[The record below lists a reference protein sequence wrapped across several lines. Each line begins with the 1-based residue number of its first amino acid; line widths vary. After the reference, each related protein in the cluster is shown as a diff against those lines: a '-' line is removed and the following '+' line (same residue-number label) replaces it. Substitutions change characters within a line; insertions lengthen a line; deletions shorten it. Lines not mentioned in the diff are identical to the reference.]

1 MLTTDMTLAEAFQRV
16 ADSRPKQNAVVCEGV
31 RLTYGQLMGWIDG
44 VAQTLSEMGIGKGN
58 KIICLLPPGPEFIA
72 LFFAV
77 AKLGGVFVPLNPR
90 IRSRGFG
97 NVLDEVEPALVVSL
111 HPLEEELREQ
121 TKGIRHLAL
130 ADIEINNLNPSQQG
144 FPEANPEDLAALL
157 FTSGTTGKPK
167 GTMHSHRSLL
177 APVAASIKLRELWI
191 KRPTILTLGQSIK
204 ALARYKTRLLRA
216 VGQPQTFLST
226 VGWHSVTGLEVMLQ
240 ALLMGD
246 RLVVMP
252 RFHPRE
258 ALRLIEREK
267 VTILV
272 AVPMVFQVMLS
283 VERFEGFDTSSLLIC
298 GTGAAPCPPAL
309 AEEVQER
316 FGCAIHIGFGATET
330 GGGISATSI
339 ADSNDRQ
346 ARTVGQPMPGMEIRI
361 VDENRQSLPPRQVGE
376 LACRSDSVML
386 GYFGAPEETAEVLD
400 EEGWYYTGD
409 LASIDEKGYVRI
421 VGRLKDVIIR
431 GGLNIYPAEIESL
444 LASHPKIQ
452 EAAVYGVPAPVG
464 GETIW
469 ADVILEPGEK
479 MTPGEMLDF
488 CREEL
493 QPYQIPS
500 QVGILEDFPRSE
512 TGKPQKYILRERAA
526 QLSKEASDDGRSS
539 P

>member
-1 MLTTDMTLAEAFQRV
+1 MLNTNMTLTQSFQQV
-16 ADSRPKQNAVVCEGV
+16 ADSRLNQNALVSDET
-31 RLTYGQLMGWIDG
+31 RMTYGQLLARIDG
-44 VAQTLSEMGIGKGN
+44 LAGHLSDMGISKGD
-58 KIICLLPPGPEFIA
+58 KVVCLLPPGPEFIF

-77 AKLGGVFVPLNPR
+77 AKLGGVFIPLNPQ
-90 IRSRGFG
+90 IRQRGL
-97 NVLDEVEPALVVSL
+97 NDVLGEVEPALVVSL
-111 HPLEEELREQ
+111 HLLEGELGEQ
-121 TKGIRHLAL
+121 MKGIRHLAL
-130 ADIEINNLNPSQQG
+130 ADIEIDDFSPSHQG

-167 GTMHSHRSLL
+167 GTMHAHRSLL
-177 APVAASIKLRELWI
+177 APVVASIKLRELWI

-226 VGWHSVTGLEVMLQ
+226 GGWHAITGLEVMLQ

-258 ALRLIEREK
+258 ALQLIEQEK
-267 VTILV
+267 VTVLV
-272 AVPMVFQVMLS
+272 AVPMALQVMLG
-283 VERFEGFDTSSLLIC
+283 VEGFEDFDTSSLLIC

-309 AEEVQER
+309 AQEIQDR

-346 ARTVGQPMPGMEIRI
+346 ANTVGQPMPGMEIRI
-361 VDENRQSLPPRQVGE
+361 VDEHRRELPPGQVGE

-386 GYFGAPEETAEVLD
+386 GYFGTPEETAEVLD
-400 EEGWYYTGD
+400 DDGWYYTGD
-409 LASIDEKGYVRI
+409 LALIDDKGYLQI

-431 GGLNIYPAEIESL
+431 GGQNIYPAEIETL

-452 EAAVYGVPAPVG
+452 EAAVFGVPAPVG
-464 GETIW
+464 GEKIW
-469 ADVILEPGEK
+469 ADIVPEPGAELEPGEV
-479 MTPGEMLDF
+479 LAF

-493 QPYQIPS
+493 EPYKIPS
-500 QVGILEDFPRSE
+500 RVELVDNFPRTE
-512 TGKPQKYILRERAA
+512 TGKPQKYILRDRAMHV
-526 QLSKEASDDGRSS
+526 SKEASGDGR
-539 P
+539 

>member
-1 MLTTDMTLAEAFQRV
+1 MLTTNMTLAEAFQEV
-16 ADSRPKQNAVVCEGV
+16 AGSRQKQNALVCEGV
-31 RLTYGQLMGWIDG
+31 RLNYGELRGRIDG
-44 VAQTLSEMGIGKGN
+44 VAHTLSEMGIGKGD
-58 KIICLLPPGPEFIA
+58 KIFCLLPPGPEFIS
-72 LFFAV
+72 LFFA
-77 AKLGGVFVPLNPR
+77 AAWLGGVFVPLNPQ
-90 IRSRGFG
+90 IRPRGFR
-97 NVLDEVEPALVVSL
+97 NVLDEVEPALVASL
-111 HPLEEELREQ
+111 HPLDGELRGQ
-121 TKGIRHLAL
+121 MKGIRHLAFNEIKMD
-130 ADIEINNLNPSQQG
+130 DISSPQQG
-144 FPEANPEDLAALL
+144 CPEANPQDLAVLL

-167 GTMHSHRSLL
+167 GTMHSHRSLI

-226 VGWHSVTGLEVMLQ
+226 GGWHSITGLEVMLQ

-258 ALRLIEREK
+258 ALRLVEQER
-267 VTILV
+267 VTVLV
-272 AVPMVFQVMLS
+272 AVPMVFQVMLG
-283 VERFEGFDTSSLLIC
+283 VEGFEDFDTSSLLIC
-298 GTGAAPCPPAL
+298 GSGAAPCPPAL
-309 AEEVQER
+309 AEEIQER

-346 ARTVGQPMPGMEIRI
+346 ANTVGQPMPGMEIRI
-361 VDENRQSLPPRQVGE
+361 VDEHRRPLPPGQVGE

-431 GGLNIYPAEIESL
+431 GGQNIYPAEIESL

-452 EAAVYGVPAPVG
+452 QAAVYGVPAPVG
-464 GETIW
+464 GEKIW
-469 ADVILEPGEK
+469 ADVILEPGVK
-479 MTPGEMLDF
+479 MTPGEVLAF
-488 CREEL
+488 CRAEL
-493 QPYQIPS
+493 EAYKIPS
-500 QVGILEDFPRSE
+500 HVEILEDFPRSE
-512 TGKPQKYILRERAA
+512 TGKPQKYILRERAM
-526 QLSKEASDDGRSS
+526 QLSKEASDDGR
-539 P
+539 